1 MVTKLGS
8 ASWPTHIVG
17 RFQPT
22 DRGGSPGEKINS
34 GHGPHAGELVL
45 DNAKCEWVADTKGPH
60 AVSAEE
66 GKIAP
71 HVGARVALGWRKG
84 GHMGRP
90 RSFGPNT

>member
-34 GHGPHAGELVL
+34 GHGPHANELVL
-45 DNAKCEWVADTKGPH
+45 DNAKREWEADT
-60 AVSAEE
+60 
-66 GKIAP
+66 
-71 HVGARVALGWRKG
+71 
-84 GHMGRP
+84 
-90 RSFGPNT
+90 